1 MTDTTIEHDE
11 AKDEQ
16 VAEAI
21 INGRSLQAVRKE
33 FSLSEGELDAVLERL
48 WPVSTSARIRMIKR
62 DIGRLDRLIEKCYE
76 RALGGCIQ
84 SGLLAVRIYERLHSL
99 VGADAV
105 QRIDLQ
111 VVRPPDAVSSHEK
124 IRRTIMEFAER
135 QPPAQREAI
144 NMISK
149 IGAERAL
156 ELLKAGSGNG
166 AAVLSDAV
174 PPADDPG
181 PT

>member
-1 MTDTTIEHDE
+1 MSTAIETQDE
-11 AKDEQ
+11 RDEQ

-21 INGRSLQAVRKE
+21 TNGRSLRAVRRE
-33 FSLSEGELDAVLERL
+33 FGLSQAELDAALERL
-48 WPVSTSARIRMIKR
+48 WPVSTEARIRMIKH
-62 DIGRLDRLIEKCYE
+62 DVGCLQRLTQVFYEK
-76 RALGGCIQ
+76 AIAGCIQ
-84 SGLLAVRIYERLHSL
+84 SGLLTVRIYERLHSL
-99 VGADAV
+99 VGADAA
-105 QRIDLQ
+105 QRIDFQ
-111 VVRPPDAVSSHEK
+111 VVRPPDAISSHEK